1 MNALINSEDLVIP
14 LAKQIIGRRLK
25 QHKISWTHTDQY
37 LAKQLKKFKKTKLL
51 EINFAEINT
60 LIQQDLQEYKNQT
73 VRYYKKTL
81 RPLSR
86 WLASNSEHLTIKQL
100 FSTLLTKYI
109 NDSRPDAVK
118 VLANQL
124 SDNPRWVYQTSQ
136 IEYHAPLLIRN
147 VINHESVLAR
157 YINEQREFWFVD
169 SGYTNF
175 LEKGK
180 KWHRITHN
188 HVHQTPTGGAFD
200 ASRLKYLP
208 SFPQPWRNTGNKI
221 LVICASDQHYK
232 MMGTDRSAWCGLVG
246 YKLSQLT
253 DKKVEFREKG
263 TDVKTRTSVYDLLSN
278 SDDYYCVV
286 HDSSAAGIEAI
297 WAGVPV
303 ITLGQ
308 HITSSVARTRLEDVN
323 DLYRGSIGDWLCELT
338 HSQFTFEEI
347 CNGQA
352 LERFKKYHV

>member
-1 MNALINSEDLVIP
+1 MNILINTEDLVTP

-25 QHKISWTHTDQY
+25 QRKIFWTQTDQY
-37 LAKQLKKFKKTKLL
+37 LNKQLKKFKKTKLL
-51 EINFAEINT
+51 EINFTELNT
-60 LIQQDLQEYKNQT
+60 LIQQDLQEYKDQT

-86 WLASNSEHLTIKQL
+86 WLASNTEHPTIKQL
-100 FSTLLTKYI
+100 CSTLLSNYVK
-109 NDSRPDAVK
+109 DSRPDAVK
-118 VLANQL
+118 ALAGQL
-124 SDNPRWVYQTSQ
+124 TDNPRWVYQKSQ
-136 IEYHAPLLIRN
+136 IEYHTPLLIRN

-157 YINEQREFWFVD
+157 YMNEQREFWFVD

-188 HVHQTPTGGAFD
+188 HVHQTSVFGAFD

-208 SFPQPWRNTGNKI
+208 SFPQSWKTEGDKI
-221 LVICASDQHYK
+221 LVVCSSDSHYE
-232 MMGTDRSAWCGLVG
+232 MMGTTRAAWCSLVG

-253 DKKVEFREKG
+253 DKKVEFREKSIS
-263 TDVKTRTSVYDLLSN
+263 VKTRSTVYDLLST
-278 SDDYYCVV
+278 SDEYYCVV

-303 ITLGQ
+303 ITLGK
-308 HITSSVARTRLEDVN
+308 HITSSVAKTRLEDVN

-338 HSQFTFEEI
+338 HSQFTFGEI
-347 CNGQA
+347 CNGWA
-352 LERFKKYHV
+352 LTQFKKYHV

>member
-1 MNALINSEDLVIP
+1 MNVLINKEDLLIP
-14 LAKQIIGRRLK
+14 LAKQLILRRLK
-25 QHKISWTHTDQY
+25 QQKICWNNTDQY

-51 EINFAEINT
+51 EVNFVELNA
-60 LIQQDLQEYKNQT
+60 LIQQDLQQYKDQL

-81 RPLSR
+81 RPLTR
-86 WLASNSEHLTIKQL
+86 WLVDNTEHQTIKNL
-100 FSTLLTKYI
+100 STKLVSKYV
-109 NDSRPDAVK
+109 NDSRQDAVK

-124 SDNPRWVYQTSQ
+124 TEYPRWIYQNFQ
-136 IEYHAPLLIRN
+136 IEYDSPLLIRN
-147 VINHESVLAR
+147 TIDHESVLAR
-157 YINEQREFWFVD
+157 YINEHREFWYVD

-188 HVHQTPTGGAFD
+188 HVHQTPVAGAFD

-208 SFPQPWRNTGNKI
+208 SFPKSWKTNGDKI
-221 LVICASDQHYK
+221 LVVCASEYYYK
-232 MMGTDRSAWCGLVG
+232 MMGTTRSAWCSLIS

-263 TDVKTRTSVYDLLSN
+263 TNIKTRSTVYDLLAE
-278 SDDYYCVV
+278 SDEYYCVV
-286 HDSSAAGIEAI
+286 HDSSAAGIEAV
-297 WAGVPV
+297 WAGVPI
-303 ITLGQ
+303 ITLGK

-323 DLYRGSIGDWLCELT
+323 DLYRGPIGDWLCELT
-338 HSQFTFEEI
+338 YSQFTFEEI

-352 LERFKKYHV
+352 LEMFKKYHV

>member
-1 MNALINSEDLVIP
+1 MNVLINIEDLVIP
-14 LAKQIIGRRLK
+14 LAKQLIRRRLIGR
-25 QHKISWTHTDQY
+25 KICWTNTDQY

-51 EINFAEINT
+51 EVNFAEINT
-60 LIQQDLQEYKNQT
+60 LIHQDLQEYKDQT

-81 RPLSR
+81 RPLAR
-86 WLASNSEHLTIKQL
+86 WLAGNSEHQTIKSL
-100 FSTLLTKYI
+100 ASALISDYVH
-109 NDSRPDAVK
+109 DSRTDAVK
-118 VLANQL
+118 ALAGQL
-124 SDNPRWVYQTSQ
+124 TDCPRWIYQTSQ
-136 IEYHAPLLIRN
+136 VEYDSSLLIRN
-147 VINHESVLAR
+147 TINHESVLAR
-157 YINEQREFWFVD
+157 YMNEQREFWFVD

-188 HVHQTPTGGAFD
+188 HVHQTPVSGAFD

-208 SFPQPWRNTGNKI
+208 SFPQSWKTRGDKI
-221 LVICASDQHYK
+221 LVVCASDYHYK
-232 MMGTDRSAWCGLVG
+232 MMGTDRSAWCSLVG

-263 TDVKTRTSVYDLLSN
+263 IDVKTRGTVYDLLKDSN
-278 SDDYYCVV
+278 DYYCVV
-286 HDSSAAGIEAI
+286 HDASAAGIEAI

-303 ITLGQ
+303 ITLGK

-323 DLYRGSIGDWLCELT
+323 DLYRGPVGDWLCELT
-338 HSQFTFEEI
+338 HSQYTFEEI